1 MVEPSIGLS
10 HLVDGLYGALG
21 QNGRMIRQPQQV
33 SLLGKLATIVVGA
46 ALLVLGL
53 MFSLLVIP
61 VLVVLG
67 VALWFYLRWK
77 TRDLRKAM
85 REQAAH
91 APSGGTVIDGEAVI
105 VEEFT
110 VVEPPRI
117 ARGDDRS

>member
-1 MVEPSIGLS
+1 
-10 HLVDGLYGALG
+10 
-21 QNGRMIRQPQQV
+21 MIRQPQQV
-33 SLLGKLATIVVGA
+33 SLLGKLATILVGA

-53 MFSLLVIP
+53 MFSLVVIP

-77 TRDLRKAM
+77 TRDLRQAM

-110 VVEPPRI
+110 VESPPRI
-117 ARGDDRS
+117 PGAEDKR